1 MSTGQ
6 SYVQPGLSPVP
17 HRFFTD
23 NSEAH
28 CCELTDGNIVGGK
41 RRSHGLFQAGRGA
54 VLVEVGNHSAAA
66 ETERDRSEPIAIV
79 GAACRFPGAPN
90 LDSYR
95 RLLRDGIDAVSVI
108 PAERWDVERH
118 YSPDLDQPGK
128 MYTRHGS
135 FIEGHDK
142 FDAQFFE
149 IAPREAAGMDPQQRI
164 ALETAW
170 QALEN
175 AGYAAQAPSRPRGAK
190 RRAGAGPP

>member
-1 MSTGQ
+1 MQGFASRIAQMS
-6 SYVQPGLSPVP
+6 P
-17 HRFFTD
+17 
-23 NSEAH
+23 
-28 CCELTDGNIVGGK
+28 K
-41 RRSHGLFQAGRGA
+41 RLALLAMDLQERLER
-54 VLVEVGNHSAAA
+54 N
-66 ETERDRSEPIAIV
+66 ERDRSEPIAIV

-142 FDAQFFE
+142 FDAQFFG
-149 IAPREAAGMDPQQRI
+149 ISAREASSMD
-164 ALETAW
+164 
-170 QALEN
+170 
-175 AGYAAQAPSRPRGAK
+175 
-190 RRAGAGPP
+190 